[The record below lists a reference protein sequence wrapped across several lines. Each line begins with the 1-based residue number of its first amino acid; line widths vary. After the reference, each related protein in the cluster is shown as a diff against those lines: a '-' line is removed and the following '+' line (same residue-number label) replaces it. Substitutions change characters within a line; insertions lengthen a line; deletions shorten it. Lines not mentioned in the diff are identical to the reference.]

1 MSPIA
6 SLRYHQY
13 TNSIG
18 CSGSE
23 SVDVAKFPPSFRIT
37 RNYGTACSTNASARS
52 VYGDVRYR
60 GTAVTNT
67 IPAHR
72 YRTHNQ
78 SHRPKM
84 FHAIRRGASV
94 LKNSIP
100 KIKDV
105 NIIDKYS
112 RMIFPITFLVF
123 NIGYWMCYNDGFNL
137 TLS

>member
-6 SLRYHQY
+6 SLRYHQC

-23 SVDVAKFPPSFRIT
+23 SVDLATFPPSFRIT
-37 RNYGTACSTNASARS
+37 RNYGVTGSTSASAHP
-52 VYGDVRYR
+52 VYGGVRYR
-60 GTAVTNT
+60 GNAVTT
-67 IPAHR
+67 TVPAHK

-78 SHRPKM
+78 HHRPRM

-94 LKNSIP
+94 LRNSIP

-112 RMIFPITFLVF
+112 RMIFPISFLAF
-123 NIGYWMCYNDGFNL
+123 NIGYWMFYVL
-137 TLS
+137 Q